1 MARKRRQTEL
11 TVGIDIGSTA
21 IRVAVGQVGAD
32 EQNPEAVQ
40 VIAVVEVPSE
50 GIVRGNITSIEEVVS
65 AISNAL
71 EQAER
76 LIGIPVEAAWVG
88 ITGNHILT
96 QESKGVVAVAK
107 SDGDISDEDV
117 ARAVDAARM
126 VSPPLNYEVLHVMP
140 RSFSVDGQPGIKDPV
155 GMTGVRLEVDTKI
168 VYGLTSHL
176 KHITKAVYR
185 TGIDIHDLVVTIFS
199 TAELVT
205 TARQREM
212 GVAVVD
218 IGGAT
223 TSLVVYEEG
232 DMVHTAS
239 LPIGAE
245 HVTND
250 IAIGVRGSIDVAEK
264 LKLQYG
270 RCVTTDIPKK
280 EMIDLASVGAQE
292 SETVPR
298 QYLAEI
304 IGARVSEILEKVDEE
319 LMKIDRSGK
328 LPAGVIFVGGGA
340 KIEGL
345 VELTKDQLQ
354 LPAALGYPLEM
365 QSITQKV
372 NDVSFVPAVGL
383 VRWGAQMLQGGR
395 KRKQVNF
402 ANASGKFLSKAQDV
416 FKSLIP

>member
-1 MARKRRQTEL
+1 MARKGRRTEL
-11 TVGIDIGSTA
+11 IVGLDIGSTA
-21 IRVAVGQVGAD
+21 IRLAVGQLGAD
-32 EQNPEAVQ
+32 EQHPDAVQ
-40 VIAVVEVPSE
+40 VIAVVEVPSD
-50 GIVRGNITSIEEVVS
+50 GISRGNITSIEEVVS
-65 AISNAL
+65 SISGAL

-76 LIGIPVEAAWVG
+76 LIGIPIEAAWVG

-107 SDGDISDEDV
+107 SDGEISEEDV
-117 ARAVDAARM
+117 ARAIDAARM

-168 VYGLTSHL
+168 VYGLTTHL
-176 KHITKAVYR
+176 KHMTKAVYR

-205 TARQREM
+205 TQRQRDM

-232 DMVHTAS
+232 DMIHTAS

-250 IAIGVRGSIDVAEK
+250 LAIGVRSNIDVAEA

-270 RCVTTDIPKK
+270 RCVVDGIPKK
-280 EMIDLASVGAQE
+280 EMIDLAAVGAPE

-298 QYLAEI
+298 QYIAEI
-304 IGARVSEILEKVDEE
+304 IGARVGEILEKVDEE
-319 LMKIDRSGK
+319 LMAIDRSGK
-328 LPAGVIFVGGGA
+328 LPAGVVFVGGGA

-345 VELTKDQLQ
+345 VALAKDHLQ
-354 LPAALGYPLEM
+354 LSAALGYPLDM

-372 NDVSFVPAVGL
+372 HDVSFVPAVGL
-383 VRWGAQMLQGGR
+383 VRWGAQLSQGKR
-395 KRKQVNF
+395 KRKHVNISS
-402 ANASGKFLSKAQDV
+402 ASNKLISKAQDV